1 MTNILKCDSCKKYFI
16 SSESSSPNK
25 TEIFA
30 ILVKNKKSEYII
42 YE

>member
-16 SSESSSPNK
+16 SSENSSSNL
-25 TEIFA
+25 EIFA
-30 ILVKNKKSEYII
+30 ILVYKKSKLII